1 MERNPYEYNN
11 YEQFVPWQSQQ
22 QQYEGNDTV
31 RHTLQRN
38 QVLQAQRPSQGGAG
52 QKPKL
57 AKPMPK
63 ARALEMVSKFKKWI
77 IVASLATFV
86 SIGGCAA
93 FQQVSATTNTTSSNT
108 AAASTASNSTSSTA
122 SNSTSSTTST
132 SSSQQSSNNNSS
144 FLNQGGSNIGSTG
157 SSSSAVSS
165 THTS

>member
-22 QQYEGNDTV
+22 QQYEGSHTV

-38 QVLQAQRPSQGGAG
+38 PVLQAQRPSQGGAG

-63 ARALEMVSKFKKWI
+63 ARALELVSKFKKWI

-108 AAASTASNSTSSTA
+108 AAASTSSNSTSSTS
-122 SNSTSSTTST
+122 SNTAAASTSSA
-132 SSSQQSSNNNSS
+132 QQSSNNNSS